1 MGEGGAMLV
10 FPLSSTRMLSVRDTS
25 DTDDLRRLPGNGCP
39 NEEGSR
45 QAFSIPDVAGSNRLS
60 RQGHPSQRVMSF
72 NATCYV
78 RSQ

>member
-10 FPLSSTRMLSVRDTS
+10 FPLSSTRMFSVRDTS
-25 DTDDLRRLPGNGCP
+25 DTDDLRRLPGDGCP

-45 QAFSIPDVAGSNRLS
+45 QTRGIPDFAGSNRLS
-60 RQGHPSQRVMSF
+60 RQGHPSQRVISF
-72 NATCYV
+72 NVTCCV

>member
-10 FPLSSTRMLSVRDTS
+10 FPLSSTRLFSVRDTT
-25 DTDDLRRLPGNGCP
+25 DTDDLRRLSGDGCP
-39 NEEGSR
+39 TEEGSR

-60 RQGHPSQRVMSF
+60 RQGHPSQRVISF
-72 NATCYV
+72 NVTCYV